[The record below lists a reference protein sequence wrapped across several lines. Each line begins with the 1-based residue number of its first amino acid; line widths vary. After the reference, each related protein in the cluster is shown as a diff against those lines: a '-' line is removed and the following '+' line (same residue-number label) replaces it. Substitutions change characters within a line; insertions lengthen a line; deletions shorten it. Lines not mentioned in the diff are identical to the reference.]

1 MSDAARVSPALRPV
15 ESVDIMLT
23 CILQRTTC
31 EASKAW
37 CSQHVRS
44 TRTLD
49 RGVRSS
55 VELTLVS
62 GLSSVVKRVSGCV
75 CGAGCP
81 ARSAGRPDRPSRGK
95 RARRPPP
102 ADRAPRGIARS
113 LGTHRVT
120 RGSVGSGGGC
130 HSRRTSRTRSRG
142 GGRAAAVGVASRVGR
157 GRGDLSEAPTVPDA
171 PYAVLD
177 VAFPRDTALLDKHK
191 AVVRCV

>member
-102 ADRAPRGIARS
+102 ADRAPRGIAISRHAQS
-113 LGTHRVT
+113 HTGLGRL
-120 RGSVGSGGGC
+120 GGGLSFSS
-130 HSRRTSRTRSRG
+130 HVPDPVAGRGTRG
-142 GGRAAAVGVASRVGR
+142 GGRGRVARRSWTWRPLGGPDGPRRSLR
-157 GRGDLSEAPTVPDA
+157 GT
-171 PYAVLD
+171 
-177 VAFPRDTALLDKHK
+177 
-191 AVVRCV
+191 